1 MNAKQKAK
9 KLRILPVTAGEIP
22 YKRRDS
28 KFLTSLR
35 FLCRV
40 VCSNLLPIYHFIF
53 FAPLSIRE
61 SHILSTSMNSS
72 SYRPMGSTF
81 PLQVLYLWRGGNKE
95 SI

>member
-35 FLCRV
+35 FLCEV
-40 VCSNLLPIYHFIF
+40 VGHLSFYILCPTEYSGKSHSQHLNEFIK
-53 FAPLSIRE
+53 LSPNGIDISVASFVFME
-61 SHILSTSMNSS
+61 
-72 SYRPMGSTF
+72 
-81 PLQVLYLWRGGNKE
+81 RGQ
-95 SI
+95 